1 MVHALL
7 LLTLAGGLPSL
18 WDCVQDCVQSALSR
32 TRVLEEEL
40 TNQLD
45 NVREDT
51 KQAITIATSRLQV
64 DYQRDAAARFQ
75 DVQQQLEQQLECE
88 FQGGI
93 KSPCSA
99 HYCS

>member
-7 LLTLAGGLPSL
+7 LLPLAGGLSSL
-18 WDCVQDCVQSALSR
+18 WDYCVQDCVQSALSR

-40 TNQLD
+40 TSQLD

-75 DVQQQLEQQLECE
+75 DVQQQLEKQLECE

-99 HYCS
+99 HCS